1 MQAETEA
8 VPAAGLRIDDII
20 GPDRKQRLL
29 RKGAIGLVMLAGI
42 ALAGALMSTPDGEG
56 SVAGAS
62 LPVAEIPTHPPVPA
76 PVAAPVPLELRPASV
91 AEGWVP
97 VKKPV
102 AVFNLEG
109 PETEGSAFT
118 LQVFAQG
125 RYSRQDV
132 LTWRV
137 EGERRST
144 ATRPEIRL
152 IVERFEKERPTH
164 RPLYADVALR
174 AADVNASIQRM
185 SPAQELATKFGGVEV
200 ADAVVAFEAGPLSC
214 LVFRRID
221 TVGLTIAGWYCG
233 SAERPADRVS
243 LGCFV
248 NRLDLV
254 SAGQDKA
261 LKRLFSE
268 AELRR
273 QGCRSAR
280 QAGRKMT
287 WLDHEAPVPPLK
299 LSQAAR
305 R

>member
-1 MQAETEA
+1 MQGETEA
-8 VPAAGLRIDDII
+8 LPAAGLRIDDII
-20 GPDRKQRLL
+20 GGEGKQRLL
-29 RKGAIGLVMLAGI
+29 RKGALGLVLLAGL
-42 ALAGALMSTPDGEG
+42 ALAGALMSVPERETPTAMSPDPTDEAV
-56 SVAGAS
+56 SSPAS
-62 LPVAEIPTHPPVPA
+62 A
-76 PVAAPVPLELRPASV
+76 PVLELRPARAAV
-91 AEGWVP
+91 NWVP

-102 AVFNLEG
+102 AVFNLEA
-109 PETEGSAFT
+109 PETEGAAFT

-125 RYSRQDV
+125 RYSRQDM
-132 LTWRV
+132 LTWRA
-137 EGERRST
+137 ESRRRAS
-144 ATRPEIRL
+144 AARPEIRL
-152 IVERFEKERPTH
+152 IVERFEKEMPTH
-164 RPLYADVALR
+164 RPLYADIALR
-174 AADVNASIQRM
+174 AADAGASIERM
-185 SPAQELATKFGGVEV
+185 SPAQELATKFGGIEA
-200 ADAVVAFEAGPLSC
+200 ADAIVAFEGGPLSC

-221 TVGLTIAGWYCG
+221 TAGLTLAGWYCG
-233 SAERPADRVS
+233 SSERPADRVS
-243 LGCFV
+243 LACFV

-280 QAGRKMT
+280 HAGRKMT

>member
-1 MQAETEA
+1 MHGEMEA
-8 VPAAGLRIDDII
+8 LPAAGLRIDDIV
-20 GPDRKQRLL
+20 GLDRKQRLL
-29 RKGAIGLVMLAGI
+29 RKGAIGLVVLAGV
-42 ALAGALMSTPDGEG
+42 ALAGALISTPDGEG
-56 SVAGAS
+56 QGDAVSHGIAQ
-62 LPVAEIPTHPPVPA
+62 PVVTPPRPGPIA
-76 PVAAPVPLELRPASV
+76 TPVPLELRPASV
-91 AEGWVP
+91 AEGWMP

-109 PETEGSAFT
+109 PETDGAAFS
-118 LQVFAQG
+118 LQVFAKG
-125 RYSRQDV
+125 RFSRQDV

-137 EGERRST
+137 EGERRAAS
-144 ATRPEIRL
+144 TRPEIRL
-152 IVERFEKERPTH
+152 VVERFEKDRPTH
-164 RPLYADVALR
+164 RPLFADIALR
-174 AADVNASIQRM
+174 AADAGASIQRM
-185 SPAQELATKFGGVEV
+185 SPAEELATKFGGFEV
-200 ADAVVAFEAGPLSC
+200 ADAVVTFETGALAC

-221 TVGLTIAGWYCG
+221 TIGLTIAGWYCG

-254 SAGQDKA
+254 SAGQDKV

>member
-1 MQAETEA
+1 MPGETEA
-8 VPAAGLRIDDII
+8 LPAAGLRIDDII

-29 RKGAIGLVMLAGI
+29 RKGAIGLVVLAGV
-42 ALAGALMSTPDGEG
+42 ALAGALMAPPEGGGSAAGTVSSVGET
-56 SVAGAS
+56 A
-62 LPVAEIPTHPPVPA
+62 PPA
-76 PVAAPVPLELRPASV
+76 QIATPVPLELRPARA
-91 AEGWVP
+91 AESWVP
-97 VKKPV
+97 VRKPV

-109 PETEGSAFT
+109 PETEGAAFK

-125 RYSRQDV
+125 RYSRQDI

-137 EGERRST
+137 EGERR
-144 ATRPEIRL
+144 AGAARPDMRM
-152 IVERFEKERPTH
+152 IVERFEKDRPTH
-164 RPLYADVALR
+164 RPLFADIALR
-174 AADVNASIQRM
+174 ASDANASIQRM
-185 SPAQELATKFGGVEV
+185 SPAVELPTKFGGFEV

-221 TVGLTIAGWYCG
+221 TIGLTIAGWYCG
-233 SAERPADRVS
+233 SVERPADRVS

-254 SAGQDKA
+254 SAGQDRA

-280 QAGRKMT
+280 QTGRKMT
-287 WLDHEAPVPPLK
+287 WLDHDAPVPPLK
-299 LSQAAR
+299 LSQAIR

>member
-1 MQAETEA
+1 MHGEMEA
-8 VPAAGLRIDDII
+8 LPAAGLRIDDII
-20 GPDRKQRLL
+20 GLGRKQRLL
-29 RKGAIGLVMLAGI
+29 RKGAIGLVVLAGV
-42 ALAGALMSTPDGEG
+42 ALAGALISSPDGDG
-56 SVAGAS
+56 QDD
-62 LPVAEIPTHPPVPA
+62 VAEPRFAETTAPSPVPA
-76 PVAAPVPLELRPASV
+76 PIATPVPFELRPV
-91 AEGWVP
+91 KLAEGWAP

-102 AVFNLEG
+102 PVFNLEG
-109 PETEGSAFT
+109 PETEGAAFS

-125 RYSRQDV
+125 RFSRQDV

-137 EGERRST
+137 EGERR
-144 ATRPEIRL
+144 AAAPRPEVRL
-152 IVERFEKERPTH
+152 VVERFEKSQPTH
-164 RPLYADVALR
+164 RPLFADIALR
-174 AADVNASIQRM
+174 AADAGASIQRM
-185 SPAQELATKFGGVEV
+185 SPAEELGTKFGGFEV
-200 ADAVVAFEAGPLSC
+200 ADAVVMFETGPLSC
-214 LVFRRID
+214 LVYRRID
-221 TVGLTIAGWYCG
+221 TIGLILAGWYCG
-233 SAERPADRVS
+233 STERPADRVS

-248 NRLDLV
+248 NRLDLI

-280 QAGRKMT
+280 QGGRKMT